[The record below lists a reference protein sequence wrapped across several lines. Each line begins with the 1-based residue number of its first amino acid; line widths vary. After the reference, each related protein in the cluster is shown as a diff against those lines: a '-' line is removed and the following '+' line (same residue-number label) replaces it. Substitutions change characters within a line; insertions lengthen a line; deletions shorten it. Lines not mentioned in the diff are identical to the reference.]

1 MTRTKETFPV
11 VGSEGAASDLKKAR
25 RTSFQAAPNDPSGL
39 YSPLQFSK
47 CPHIPELKS
56 GHPEP
61 AQLRD
66 DLTLKGVAGVLDKEE
81 AKQIWTEA
89 GDEGLQ

>member
-1 MTRTKETFPV
+1 M
-11 VGSEGAASDLKKAR
+11 
-25 RTSFQAAPNDPSGL
+25 
-39 YSPLQFSK
+39 QFSK